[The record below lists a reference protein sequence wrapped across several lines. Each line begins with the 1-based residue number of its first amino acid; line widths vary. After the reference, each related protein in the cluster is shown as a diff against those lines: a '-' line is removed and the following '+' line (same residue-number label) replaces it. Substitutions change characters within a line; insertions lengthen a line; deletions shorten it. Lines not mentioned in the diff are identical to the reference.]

1 MTELIEKPVSIAGPS
16 LYLDRLSVIES
27 GEQTWPKI
35 ERRMAPR
42 RRDESMRGEDRRR
55 ALATTTRVSD
65 DLTITVGPDAS
76 TDGVSAESV
85 AAELLTGRRRQRDRH
100 VHRYRNTAILVDI
113 FAASFGAVV
122 AEIGRF
128 GIPSAS
134 HAKAYW
140 WGSLAL
146 PVIWVGIV
154 LISRAYESRFLA
166 SSAEEYRRVINAA
179 VGLIAAIAVISYLF
193 KTEIARG
200 YVVLALPICMVVAL
214 LGRYVARRRLRRARK
229 LGRYLQD
236 VVVVGHE
243 WAVLDLVSE
252 LRRSPDSG
260 LNVVGACVPGGRGS
274 RQMSDMEL
282 PVIGDLSQVVEAV
295 QRVGADVLAV
305 TTCVE
310 FGGPELRRVCWALE
324 NTDVEIVVAP
334 ALIEVAGP
342 RLHIRPVAK
351 LPLLH
356 VEKPELTGARR
367 VIKNVFDRSS
377 AFGALLLFA
386 PLMIGVALAI
396 RLTSRGPAL
405 FRQTRIGAQGKPFT
419 IFKFRSMYADAEAR
433 LDSLQALNERGEGLL
448 FKIRQDP
455 RVTPVGR
462 FLRRYSID
470 ELPQLINVLKG
481 DMSLVG
487 PRPPL
492 PQEVALYGDDVRR
505 RLLVRPGVTGL
516 WQVSGRSDLEWVESV
531 RLDLRYVENW
541 SLIYDFE
548 ILWKTFYAVLRG
560 SGAY

>member
-1 MTELIEKPVSIAGPS
+1 MTDLIDKPASNLEPR
-16 LYLDRLSVIES
+16 LYRDRLSVIES
-27 GEQTWPKI
+27 GQQTWPMV

-42 RRDESMRGEDRRR
+42 RREESARLDDRRVTE
-55 ALATTTRVSD
+55 LPTRQTQPNLKLV
-65 DLTITVGPDAS
+65 VPE
-76 TDGVSAESV
+76 TDGRAD
-85 AAELLTGRRRQRDRH
+85 GRRRPHDRH
-100 VHRYRNTAILVDI
+100 IRRYRTTAVLIDVV
-113 FAASFGAVV
+113 AASVGAVV
-122 AEIGRF
+122 AQIGRF
-128 GIPSAS
+128 GIAPSDRAL
-134 HAKAYW
+134 AYW

-146 PVIWVGIV
+146 PVLWVLAV
-154 LISRAYESRFLA
+154 LISRAYENRFLA

-179 VGLIAAIAVISYLF
+179 VGLIAGIAVVSYLM
-193 KTEIARG
+193 KTEFARG
-200 YVVLALPICMVVAL
+200 YVVLALPITMGISL
-214 LGRYVARRRLRRARK
+214 LGRYTARRRLRRARK
-229 LGRYLQD
+229 QGKYLQD
-236 VVVVGHE
+236 VLVVGHE
-243 WAVLDLVSE
+243 WAVLDLVAE
-252 LRRSPDSG
+252 LRRNPDSG

-274 RQMSDMEL
+274 RQMADMEV
-282 PVIGDLSQVVEAV
+282 PVIGDLNQVVESV
-295 QRVGADVLAV
+295 KRVGADVLAV

-324 NTDVEIVVAP
+324 NSDVEIVVAP

-367 VIKNVFDRSS
+367 VIKNVFDRS
-377 AFGALLLFA
+377 AAAAALLFLS
-386 PLMIGVALAI
+386 PLLVGVALMI

-405 FRQTRIGAQGKPFT
+405 FRQTRVGSQGKPFT
-419 IFKFRSMYADAEAR
+419 IYKFRSMYADAEAR
-433 LDSLQALNERGEGLL
+433 LNELQALNERREGLL
-448 FKIRQDP
+448 FKIKNDP
-455 RVTPVGR
+455 RITPIGR
-462 FLRRYSID
+462 ILRRYSID

-492 PQEVALYGDDVRR
+492 PVEVAQYSDDVRR

-516 WQVSGRSDLEWVESV
+516 WQISGRSDLEWVESV

-560 SGAY
+560 AGAY

>member
-1 MTELIEKPVSIAGPS
+1 MTDLIDKPASNLEPR
-16 LYLDRLSVIES
+16 LYRDRLSVIES
-27 GEQTWPKI
+27 GQQTWPMV

-42 RRDESMRGEDRRR
+42 RREESARIDDRRV
-55 ALATTTRVSD
+55 AELPTQPTLKLV
-65 DLTITVGPDAS
+65 VPE
-76 TDGVSAESV
+76 TDGRVD
-85 AAELLTGRRRQRDRH
+85 GRRRPHDRH
-100 VHRYRNTAILVDI
+100 IRRYRTTAVLIDVV
-113 FAASFGAVV
+113 AASVGAVV
-122 AEIGRF
+122 AQIGRF
-128 GIPSAS
+128 GIAPSDRAL
-134 HAKAYW
+134 AYW

-146 PVIWVGIV
+146 PVLWVLAV
-154 LISRAYESRFLA
+154 LISRAYENRFLA

-179 VGLIAAIAVISYLF
+179 VGLVAGIAVLSYLM
-193 KTEIARG
+193 KTEFARG
-200 YVVLALPICMVVAL
+200 YVVLALPCCMVISL
-214 LGRYVARRRLRRARK
+214 LGRYTARRRLRRARK
-229 LGRYLQD
+229 QGKYLQD
-236 VVVVGHE
+236 VLVVGHE
-243 WAVLDLVSE
+243 WAVLDLVAE
-252 LRRSPDSG
+252 LRRNPDSG

-274 RQMSDMEL
+274 RQMSDMEV
-282 PVIGDLSQVVEAV
+282 PVIGDLNQVVESV
-295 QRVGADVLAV
+295 KRVGADVLAV

-324 NTDVEIVVAP
+324 NSDVEIVVAP

-377 AFGALLLFA
+377 SAAALLFLA
-386 PLMIGVALAI
+386 PLMVGVALAI

-405 FRQTRIGAQGKPFT
+405 FRQTRVGSEGKPFT
-419 IFKFRSMYADAEAR
+419 IYKFRSMYCDAEER
-433 LDSLQALNERGEGLL
+433 LNSLQALNERREGLL
-448 FKIRQDP
+448 FKIKNDP
-455 RVTPVGR
+455 RITPIGR
-462 FLRRYSID
+462 ILRRYSID

-492 PQEVALYGDDVRR
+492 PVEVAQYSDDVRR

-560 SGAY
+560 AGAY

>member
-1 MTELIEKPVSIAGPS
+1 VTDLIDKPSANLEPR
-16 LYLDRLSVIES
+16 LYRDRLSVIES
-27 GEQTWPKI
+27 GQQTWPMV

-42 RRDESMRGEDRRR
+42 RREESARIDDRRVTE
-55 ALATTTRVSD
+55 LPTQPNLKLV
-65 DLTITVGPDAS
+65 VPE
-76 TDGVSAESV
+76 TDGRVD
-85 AAELLTGRRRQRDRH
+85 GRRRPHDRH
-100 VHRYRNTAILVDI
+100 IRRYRTTAVLIDVV
-113 FAASFGAVV
+113 AASVGAVV
-122 AEIGRF
+122 AQIGRF
-128 GIPSAS
+128 GIAPTDRALV
-134 HAKAYW
+134 YW

-146 PVIWVGIV
+146 PILWVLAV
-154 LISRAYESRFLA
+154 LLSRAYENRFLA

-179 VGLIAAIAVISYLF
+179 VGLIAVIAVVSYLM
-193 KTEIARG
+193 KTEFARG
-200 YVVLALPICMVVAL
+200 YVVLALPCCMAISL
-214 LGRYVARRRLRRARK
+214 LGRYTARRRLRRARK
-229 LGRYLQD
+229 QGKYLQD
-236 VVVVGHE
+236 VLVIGHE
-243 WAVLDLVSE
+243 WAVLDLVAE
-252 LRRSPDSG
+252 LRRNPDSG

-274 RQMSDMEL
+274 RQMADMEV
-282 PVIGDLSQVVEAV
+282 PVIGDLNQVVESV
-295 QRVGADVLAV
+295 KRVGADVLAV

-324 NTDVEIVVAP
+324 NSDVEIVVAP

-377 AFGALLLFA
+377 ALAALLLLS
-386 PLMIGVALAI
+386 PLMVAVALAV

-405 FRQTRIGAQGKPFT
+405 FRQIRVGSQGKPFT
-419 IFKFRSMYADAEAR
+419 IYKFRSMYADAEER
-433 LDSLQALNERGEGLL
+433 LNSLQAQNERREGLL
-448 FKIRQDP
+448 FKIKNDP
-455 RVTPVGR
+455 RITPVGR
-462 FLRRYSID
+462 ILRRYSID

-492 PQEVALYGDDVRR
+492 PVEVAQYSDDVRR

-548 ILWKTFYAVLRG
+548 ILWKTFYAVIRG
-560 SGAY
+560 AGAY

>member
-1 MTELIEKPVSIAGPS
+1 VTDLIDKPASNLEPR
-16 LYLDRLSVIES
+16 LYRDRLSVIES
-27 GEQTWPKI
+27 GQQTWPMV

-42 RRDESMRGEDRRR
+42 RREESARIDDRRVTE
-55 ALATTTRVSD
+55 LPTQSTQPNLKLV
-65 DLTITVGPDAS
+65 VPE
-76 TDGVSAESV
+76 TDGRAD
-85 AAELLTGRRRQRDRH
+85 GRRRPHDRH
-100 VHRYRNTAILVDI
+100 IRRYRTSAVLIDVV
-113 FAASFGAVV
+113 AASVGAVV
-122 AEIGRF
+122 AQIGRF
-128 GIPSAS
+128 GIAPNDRALV
-134 HAKAYW
+134 YW

-146 PVIWVGIV
+146 PILWVLAV
-154 LISRAYESRFLA
+154 LISRAYENRFLA

-179 VGLIAAIAVISYLF
+179 VGLIAGIAVVSYLM
-193 KTEIARG
+193 KTEFARG
-200 YVVLALPICMVVAL
+200 YVVLALPVCMAISL
-214 LGRYVARRRLRRARK
+214 LGRYTARRRLRRARQQGK
-229 LGRYLQD
+229 YLQD
-236 VVVVGHE
+236 VLVVGHE
-243 WAVLDLVSE
+243 WAVLDLVAE
-252 LRRSPDSG
+252 LRRNPDSG

-274 RQMSDMEL
+274 RQMSDMEV
-282 PVIGDLSQVVEAV
+282 PVIGDLNQVVESV
-295 QRVGADVLAV
+295 KRVGADVLAV

-324 NTDVEIVVAP
+324 NSDVEIVVAP

-342 RLHIRPVAK
+342 RLHIRPVSK

-377 AFGALLLFA
+377 AFAALLLLA
-386 PLMIGVALAI
+386 PLMVGVALMI

-405 FRQTRIGAQGKPFT
+405 FRQTRVGSQGKPFT
-419 IFKFRSMYADAEAR
+419 IYKFRSMYADAEER
-433 LDSLQALNERGEGLL
+433 LNSLQNLNERREGLL
-448 FKIRQDP
+448 FKIKDDP
-455 RVTPVGR
+455 RVTPIGR
-462 FLRRYSID
+462 ILRRYSID

-492 PQEVALYGDDVRR
+492 PVEVAQYSDDVRR

-560 SGAY
+560 AGAY

>member
-1 MTELIEKPVSIAGPS
+1 
-16 LYLDRLSVIES
+16 
-27 GEQTWPKI
+27 
-35 ERRMAPR
+35 
-42 RRDESMRGEDRRR
+42 
-55 ALATTTRVSD
+55 
-65 DLTITVGPDAS
+65 
-76 TDGVSAESV
+76 
-85 AAELLTGRRRQRDRH
+85 
-100 VHRYRNTAILVDI
+100 
-113 FAASFGAVV
+113 
-122 AEIGRF
+122 
-128 GIPSAS
+128 
-134 HAKAYW
+134 
-140 WGSLAL
+140 
-146 PVIWVGIV
+146 
-154 LISRAYESRFLA
+154 
-166 SSAEEYRRVINAA
+166 
-179 VGLIAAIAVISYLF
+179 
-193 KTEIARG
+193 
-200 YVVLALPICMVVAL
+200 
-214 LGRYVARRRLRRARK
+214 
-229 LGRYLQD
+229 
-236 VVVVGHE
+236 
-243 WAVLDLVSE
+243 
-252 LRRSPDSG
+252 
-260 LNVVGACVPGGRGS
+260 
-274 RQMSDMEL
+274 MSDMEL

-295 QRVGADVLAV
+295 QRVSADVLAV

-377 AFGALLLFA
+377 AFSALLLFA

-419 IFKFRSMYADAEAR
+419 IFKFLSMYSDSEAR

>member
-1 MTELIEKPVSIAGPS
+1 VTDLIDKPASNLEPR
-16 LYLDRLSVIES
+16 LYRDRLSVIES
-27 GEQTWPKI
+27 GQQTWPMV

-42 RRDESMRGEDRRR
+42 RREESARIDDRRVTE
-55 ALATTTRVSD
+55 LPTQPNLKLV
-65 DLTITVGPDAS
+65 VPE
-76 TDGVSAESV
+76 TDGRVD
-85 AAELLTGRRRQRDRH
+85 GRRRPHDRH
-100 VHRYRNTAILVDI
+100 IRRYRTTAVLIDLV
-113 FAASFGAVV
+113 AASVGAVV
-122 AEIGRF
+122 AQIGRF
-128 GIPSAS
+128 GIAPNDRAL
-134 HAKAYW
+134 AYW

-146 PVIWVGIV
+146 PILWVLAV
-154 LISRAYESRFLA
+154 LLSRAYENRFLA

-179 VGLIAAIAVISYLF
+179 VGLVAGIAVVSYLM
-193 KTEIARG
+193 KTEFARG
-200 YVVLALPICMVVAL
+200 YVVLALPCCMVISL
-214 LGRYVARRRLRRARK
+214 IGRYTARRRLRRARQQGK
-229 LGRYLQD
+229 YLQD
-236 VVVVGHE
+236 VLVVGHE
-243 WAVLDLVSE
+243 WAVLDLVAE
-252 LRRSPDSG
+252 LRRNPDSG

-274 RQMSDMEL
+274 RQMSDMEV
-282 PVIGDLSQVVEAV
+282 PVIGDLNQVVESV
-295 QRVGADVLAV
+295 KRVGADVLAV

-324 NTDVEIVVAP
+324 NSDVEIVVAP

-377 AFGALLLFA
+377 SAAALLLLA
-386 PLMIGVALAI
+386 PLMAGVALMI

-405 FRQTRIGAQGKPFT
+405 FRQTRVGSQGKPFT
-419 IFKFRSMYADAEAR
+419 IYKFRSMYSDAEER
-433 LDSLQALNERGEGLL
+433 LNSLQALNERREGVL
-448 FKIRQDP
+448 FKIKNDP
-455 RVTPVGR
+455 RITPIGR
-462 FLRRYSID
+462 ILRRYSID

-492 PQEVALYGDDVRR
+492 PVEVAQYSDDVRR

-560 SGAY
+560 AGAY

>member
-1 MTELIEKPVSIAGPS
+1 MTDLIDKPASNLEPR
-16 LYLDRLSVIES
+16 LYRDRLSVIES
-27 GEQTWPKI
+27 GQQTWPMV

-42 RRDESMRGEDRRR
+42 RREESARIDDRRVTE
-55 ALATTTRVSD
+55 LPTQQTQPNLKLV
-65 DLTITVGPDAS
+65 VPE
-76 TDGVSAESV
+76 TDGRVD
-85 AAELLTGRRRQRDRH
+85 GRRRPHDRH
-100 VHRYRNTAILVDI
+100 IRRYRTTAVLIDLV
-113 FAASFGAVV
+113 AASVGAVV
-122 AEIGRF
+122 AQIGRF
-128 GIPSAS
+128 GIAPSDRAL
-134 HAKAYW
+134 AYW

-146 PVIWVGIV
+146 PILWVLAV
-154 LISRAYESRFLA
+154 LISRAYENRFLA

-179 VGLIAAIAVISYLF
+179 VGLIAGIAVVSYLM
-193 KTEIARG
+193 KTEFARG
-200 YVVLALPICMVVAL
+200 YVVLALPCCMMISL
-214 LGRYVARRRLRRARK
+214 LGRYAARRRLRRARK
-229 LGRYLQD
+229 QGKYLQD
-236 VVVVGHE
+236 VLVVGHE
-243 WAVLDLVSE
+243 WAVLDLVAE
-252 LRRSPDSG
+252 LRRNPDSG

-274 RQMSDMEL
+274 RQMADMEV
-282 PVIGDLSQVVEAV
+282 PVIGDLNQVVESV
-295 QRVGADVLAV
+295 KRVGADVLAV

-324 NTDVEIVVAP
+324 NSDVEIVVAP

-377 AFGALLLFA
+377 ALTALLLLS
-386 PLMIGVALAI
+386 PLMVGVALMI

-405 FRQTRIGAQGKPFT
+405 FRQTRVGSQGKLFT
-419 IFKFRSMYADAEAR
+419 IYKFRSMYSDAEER
-433 LDSLQALNERGEGLL
+433 LNSLQALNERREGLL
-448 FKIRQDP
+448 FKIKNDP
-455 RVTPVGR
+455 RITPIGR
-462 FLRRYSID
+462 ILRRYSID

-492 PQEVALYGDDVRR
+492 PVEVAQYSDDVRR

-560 SGAY
+560 AGAY

>member
-1 MTELIEKPVSIAGPS
+1 MTDLIDKPASNLEPR
-16 LYLDRLSVIES
+16 LYRDRLSVIES
-27 GEQTWPKI
+27 GQQTWPMV

-42 RRDESMRGEDRRR
+42 RREESARLDDRR
-55 ALATTTRVSD
+55 VSE
-65 DLTITVGPDAS
+65 LPAS
-76 TDGVSAESV
+76 QPNLKLVVPETDGRVD
-85 AAELLTGRRRQRDRH
+85 GRRRPHDRH
-100 VHRYRNTAILVDI
+100 IRRYRTTAVVIDVV
-113 FAASFGAVV
+113 AASIGAVI
-122 AEIGRF
+122 AQLGRF
-128 GIPSAS
+128 GIAPSD
-134 HAKAYW
+134 KALVYW

-146 PVIWVGIV
+146 PALWLLAV
-154 LISRAYESRFLA
+154 LISRAYENRFLA

-179 VGLIAAIAVISYLF
+179 VGLIAGIAVVSYLM
-193 KTEIARG
+193 KTEFARG
-200 YVVLALPICMVVAL
+200 YVVLALPTCMAISL
-214 LGRYVARRRLRRARK
+214 LGRYMARRRLRRARK
-229 LGRYLQD
+229 QGKYLQD
-236 VVVVGHE
+236 VLVVGHE
-243 WAVLDLVSE
+243 WAVLDLVAE
-252 LRRSPDSG
+252 LRRNPDSG

-274 RQMSDMEL
+274 RQMADMEV
-282 PVIGDLSQVVEAV
+282 PVIGDLNQVVESV
-295 QRVGADVLAV
+295 KRVGADVLAV

-324 NTDVEIVVAP
+324 NSDVEIVVAP

-377 AFGALLLFA
+377 AFFALLLLS
-386 PLMIGVALAI
+386 PLLIGVALAI

-405 FRQTRIGAQGKPFT
+405 FRQTRVGSQGKPFT
-419 IFKFRSMYADAEAR
+419 IYKFRSMYADAEAR
-433 LDSLQALNERGEGLL
+433 LNSLQALNERREGLL
-448 FKIRQDP
+448 FKIKNDP
-455 RVTPVGR
+455 RVTPIGR
-462 FLRRYSID
+462 ILRRYSID

-492 PQEVALYGDDVRR
+492 PVEVAQYSDDVRR

-560 SGAY
+560 AGAY

>member
-1 MTELIEKPVSIAGPS
+1 VTDLIDKPASNLEPP
-16 LYLDRLSVIES
+16 LYRDRLSVIER
-27 GEQTWPKI
+27 GQQTWPTV

-42 RRDESMRGEDRRR
+42 RREESARIDDRRVTE
-55 ALATTTRVSD
+55 LPTQPNLKLV
-65 DLTITVGPDAS
+65 VPE
-76 TDGVSAESV
+76 TDGRAD
-85 AAELLTGRRRQRDRH
+85 GRRRPHDRH
-100 VHRYRNTAILVDI
+100 IRRYRTTAVVIDLV
-113 FAASFGAVV
+113 AASVGAVV
-122 AEIGRF
+122 AQIGRF
-128 GIPSAS
+128 GIAPSDRAL
-134 HAKAYW
+134 AYW

-146 PVIWVGIV
+146 PILWVLAV
-154 LISRAYESRFLA
+154 LISRAYENRFLA

-179 VGLIAAIAVISYLF
+179 VGLIAGIAVVSYLL
-193 KTEIARG
+193 KTEFARG
-200 YVVLALPICMVVAL
+200 YVVLALPCCMVISL
-214 LGRYVARRRLRRARK
+214 LGRYTARRRLRRARK
-229 LGRYLQD
+229 QGKYLQD
-236 VVVVGHE
+236 VLVVGHE
-243 WAVLDLVSE
+243 WAVLDLVAE
-252 LRRSPDSG
+252 LRRNPDSG

-274 RQMSDMEL
+274 RQMSDMEV
-282 PVIGDLSQVVEAV
+282 PVIGDLNQVVESV
-295 QRVGADVLAV
+295 KRVGADVLAV

-324 NTDVEIVVAP
+324 NSDVEIVVAP

-377 AFGALLLFA
+377 ALAALLVLA
-386 PLMIGVALAI
+386 PLMVGVALMI

-405 FRQTRIGAQGKPFT
+405 FRQTRVGSQGKPFT
-419 IFKFRSMYADAEAR
+419 IYKFRSMYADAEAR
-433 LDSLQALNERGEGLL
+433 LNSLKALNERREGLL
-448 FKIRQDP
+448 FKIKNDP
-455 RVTPVGR
+455 RITPIGR
-462 FLRRYSID
+462 ILRRYSMD

-492 PQEVALYGDDVRR
+492 PVEVAQYSDDVRR

-560 SGAY
+560 AGAY

>member
-1 MTELIEKPVSIAGPS
+1 MV
-16 LYLDRLSVIES
+16 
-27 GEQTWPKI
+27 

-42 RRDESMRGEDRRR
+42 RREESARIDDRRVTE
-55 ALATTTRVSD
+55 LPTQPNLKLV
-65 DLTITVGPDAS
+65 VPE
-76 TDGVSAESV
+76 TDGRAD
-85 AAELLTGRRRQRDRH
+85 GRRRPHDRH
-100 VHRYRNTAILVDI
+100 IRRYRTTAVLIDVV
-113 FAASFGAVV
+113 AASVGAVV
-122 AEIGRF
+122 AQIGRF
-128 GIPSAS
+128 GIAPSDRAL
-134 HAKAYW
+134 AYW

-146 PVIWVGIV
+146 PVLWVLAV
-154 LISRAYESRFLA
+154 LISRAYENRFLA

-179 VGLIAAIAVISYLF
+179 VGLIAGIAVVSYLM
-193 KTEIARG
+193 KTEVARG
-200 YVVLALPICMVVAL
+200 YVVLALPCCMAIAL
-214 LGRYVARRRLRRARK
+214 LGRYTARRRLRRARK
-229 LGRYLQD
+229 QGKYLQD
-236 VVVVGHE
+236 VLVVGHE
-243 WAVLDLVSE
+243 WAVLDLVAE
-252 LRRSPDSG
+252 LRRNPDSG

-274 RQMSDMEL
+274 RQMSDMDV
-282 PVIGDLSQVVEAV
+282 PVIGDLNQVVESV
-295 QRVGADVLAV
+295 KRVGADVLAV

-324 NTDVEIVVAP
+324 NSDVEVVVAP

-377 AFGALLLFA
+377 AFAALLLLA
-386 PLMIGVALAI
+386 PLMVGVALMI

-405 FRQTRIGAQGKPFT
+405 FRQTRVGSQGKPFT
-419 IFKFRSMYADAEAR
+419 IYKFRSMYADAEAR
-433 LDSLQALNERGEGLL
+433 LNSLQAQNERREGLL
-448 FKIRQDP
+448 FKIKNDP
-455 RVTPVGR
+455 RVTPIGR
-462 FLRRYSID
+462 ILRRYSID

-492 PQEVALYGDDVRR
+492 PVEVAQYSDDVRR

-560 SGAY
+560 AGAY

>member
-1 MTELIEKPVSIAGPS
+1 MTDLIDKPTSNLELR
-16 LYLDRLSVIES
+16 LYRDRLSVIES
-27 GEQTWPKI
+27 GQETWPTV

-42 RRDESMRGEDRRR
+42 RRDETSNRADDRRVPEPP
-55 ALATTTRVSD
+55 AVP
-65 DLTITVGPDAS
+65 TVPNLKLVTPD
-76 TDGVSAESV
+76 GV
-85 AAELLTGRRRQRDRH
+85 AAEAAESKPRDRH
-100 VHRYRNTAILVDI
+100 VHSYRNTVVLIDVV
-113 FAASFGAVV
+113 AASVGALV
-122 AEIGRF
+122 AQLGRF
-128 GIPSAS
+128 GIAPTN
-134 HAKAYW
+134 HARAYW
-140 WGSLAL
+140 WGSLLL
-146 PVIWVGIV
+146 PVLWCLAV
-154 LISRAYESRFLA
+154 LISRTYESRFLA

-179 VGLIAAIAVISYLF
+179 VGLIAGIAVVSYLF
-193 KTEIARG
+193 KTEFARG
-200 YVVLALPICMVVAL
+200 YVVLALPCCMILAL
-214 LGRYVARRRLRRARK
+214 LGRYMARRGLRRARK
-229 LGRYLQD
+229 QGRYLQD
-236 VVVVGHE
+236 VLVVGHE
-243 WAVLDLVSE
+243 WAVLDLVAE
-252 LRRSPDSG
+252 LRRNPDSG

-274 RQMSDMEL
+274 RQMSDMEV
-282 PVIGDLSQVVEAV
+282 PVVGDLNQVVESV
-295 QRVGADVLAV
+295 KRVGADVLAV

-342 RLHIRPVAK
+342 RLHIRPVSK

-367 VIKNVFDRSS
+367 VIKNVFDRTS
-377 AFGALLLFA
+377 ALAALLFFS
-386 PLMIGVALAI
+386 PLLVGVALAI

-419 IFKFRSMYADAEAR
+419 IYKFRSMYADAEAR
-433 LDSLQALNERGEGLL
+433 LDSLQELNERGEGLL
-448 FKIRQDP
+448 FKIKHDP
-455 RVTPVGR
+455 RITPVGR
-462 FLRRYSID
+462 LLRRYSID
-470 ELPQLINVLKG
+470 ELPQLLNVLKG

-492 PQEVALYGDDVRR
+492 PQEVAQYGDDVRR

-560 SGAY
+560 AGAY

>member
-1 MTELIEKPVSIAGPS
+1 VTDLIDKPASNLEPR
-16 LYLDRLSVIES
+16 LYRDRLSIIES
-27 GEQTWPKI
+27 GQQTWPMV

-42 RRDESMRGEDRRR
+42 RREESARIDDRRVTE
-55 ALATTTRVSD
+55 LPTQPNLKLV
-65 DLTITVGPDAS
+65 VPE
-76 TDGVSAESV
+76 TDGRAD
-85 AAELLTGRRRQRDRH
+85 GRRRPHDRH
-100 VHRYRNTAILVDI
+100 IRRYRTTAVLIDVV
-113 FAASFGAVV
+113 AASAGAVV
-122 AEIGRF
+122 AQIGRF
-128 GIPSAS
+128 GIAPNDRAL
-134 HAKAYW
+134 AYW

-146 PVIWVGIV
+146 PVLWVLAV
-154 LISRAYESRFLA
+154 LISRAYENRFLA

-179 VGLIAAIAVISYLF
+179 VGLIAGIAVVSYLM
-193 KTEIARG
+193 KTEFARG
-200 YVVLALPICMVVAL
+200 YVVLALPITMGISL
-214 LGRYVARRRLRRARK
+214 LGRYTARRRLRRARK
-229 LGRYLQD
+229 QGKYLQD
-236 VVVVGHE
+236 VLVVGHE
-243 WAVLDLVSE
+243 WAVLDLVAE
-252 LRRSPDSG
+252 LRRNPDSG

-274 RQMSDMEL
+274 RQMADMEV
-282 PVIGDLSQVVEAV
+282 PVIGDLNQVVESV
-295 QRVGADVLAV
+295 KRVGADVLAV

-324 NTDVEIVVAP
+324 NSDVEIVVAP

-367 VIKNVFDRSS
+367 VIKNVFDRS
-377 AFGALLLFA
+377 AAAAALLFFS
-386 PLMIGVALAI
+386 PLLIVVALMI

-405 FRQTRIGAQGKPFT
+405 FRQTRVGSQGKPFT
-419 IFKFRSMYADAEAR
+419 IYKFRSMYADAEAR
-433 LDSLQALNERGEGLL
+433 LNELQAQNERREGLL
-448 FKIRQDP
+448 FKIKNDP
-455 RVTPVGR
+455 RITPIGR
-462 FLRRYSID
+462 ILRRYSID

-492 PQEVALYGDDVRR
+492 PVEVAQYSDDVRR

-516 WQVSGRSDLEWVESV
+516 WQISGRSDLEWVESV

-560 SGAY
+560 AGAY

>member
-1 MTELIEKPVSIAGPS
+1 MV
-16 LYLDRLSVIES
+16 
-27 GEQTWPKI
+27 

-42 RRDESMRGEDRRR
+42 RREESARPDDRRVTE
-55 ALATTTRVSD
+55 LPTQPNLKLV
-65 DLTITVGPDAS
+65 VPE
-76 TDGVSAESV
+76 TDGRAD
-85 AAELLTGRRRQRDRH
+85 GRRRPHDRH
-100 VHRYRNTAILVDI
+100 IRRYRTTAVLIDLV
-113 FAASFGAVV
+113 AASVGAVV
-122 AEIGRF
+122 AQVGRF
-128 GIPSAS
+128 GVAPSDRAL
-134 HAKAYW
+134 AYW

-146 PVIWVGIV
+146 PILWVLAV
-154 LISRAYESRFLA
+154 LLSRAYENRFLA

-179 VGLIAAIAVISYLF
+179 VGLIAGIAVVSYLM
-193 KTEIARG
+193 KTEFARG
-200 YVVLALPICMVVAL
+200 YVVLALPVCLVISL
-214 LGRYVARRRLRRARK
+214 FGRYSARRRLRRARK
-229 LGRYLQD
+229 QGKYLQD
-236 VVVVGHE
+236 VLVVGHE
-243 WAVLDLVSE
+243 WAVLDLVAE
-252 LRRSPDSG
+252 LRRNPDSG

-274 RQMSDMEL
+274 RQMADMEV
-282 PVIGDLSQVVEAV
+282 PVIGDLNQVVESV
-295 QRVGADVLAV
+295 KRVGADVLAV

-324 NTDVEIVVAP
+324 NSDVEIVVAP

-342 RLHIRPVAK
+342 RLHIRPVSK

-367 VIKNVFDRSS
+367 VVKNVFDRSS
-377 AFGALLLFA
+377 AAAALLLFA
-386 PLMIGVALAI
+386 PLMVGVALMI

-405 FRQTRIGAQGKPFT
+405 FRQTRVGSQGKPFT
-419 IFKFRSMYADAEAR
+419 IYKFRSMYSDAEAR
-433 LDSLQALNERGEGLL
+433 LNDLQAQNERREGLL
-448 FKIRQDP
+448 FKIKNDP
-455 RVTPVGR
+455 RITPIGR
-462 FLRRYSID
+462 ILRRYSID

-492 PQEVALYGDDVRR
+492 PVEVAQYSDDVRR

-560 SGAY
+560 AGAY

>member
-1 MTELIEKPVSIAGPS
+1 
-16 LYLDRLSVIES
+16 
-27 GEQTWPKI
+27 
-35 ERRMAPR
+35 
-42 RRDESMRGEDRRR
+42 
-55 ALATTTRVSD
+55 
-65 DLTITVGPDAS
+65 
-76 TDGVSAESV
+76 
-85 AAELLTGRRRQRDRH
+85 
-100 VHRYRNTAILVDI
+100 
-113 FAASFGAVV
+113 
-122 AEIGRF
+122 
-128 GIPSAS
+128 
-134 HAKAYW
+134 
-140 WGSLAL
+140 
-146 PVIWVGIV
+146 V
-154 LISRAYESRFLA
+154 LISRAYENRFLA

-179 VGLIAAIAVISYLF
+179 VGLIAGIAVVSYLL
-193 KTEIARG
+193 KTEFARG
-200 YVVLALPICMVVAL
+200 YVVLALPVCMAISL
-214 LGRYVARRRLRRARK
+214 LGRYSARRRLRRARK
-229 LGRYLQD
+229 QGKYLQD
-236 VVVVGHE
+236 VLVVGHE
-243 WAVLDLVSE
+243 WAVLDLVAE
-252 LRRSPDSG
+252 LRRNPDSG

-274 RQMSDMEL
+274 RQMSDMDV
-282 PVIGDLSQVVEAV
+282 PVIGDLNQVVESV
-295 QRVGADVLAV
+295 KRVGADVLAV

-324 NTDVEIVVAP
+324 NSDVEIVVAP

-377 AFGALLLFA
+377 AAAALLLLA
-386 PLMIGVALAI
+386 PLMVGVALMI

-405 FRQTRIGAQGKPFT
+405 FRQTRVGSQGKLFT
-419 IFKFRSMYADAEAR
+419 IYKFRSMYADAEAR
-433 LDSLQALNERGEGLL
+433 LNELQGQNERRDGLL
-448 FKIRQDP
+448 FKIKNDP
-455 RVTPVGR
+455 RITPIGR
-462 FLRRYSID
+462 MLRRYSID

-492 PQEVALYGDDVRR
+492 PVEVAQYSDDVRR

-560 SGAY
+560 AGAY

>member
-1 MTELIEKPVSIAGPS
+1 VTDLIAKPASNLEPR
-16 LYLDRLSVIES
+16 LYRDRVSVIES
-27 GEQTWPKI
+27 GQQTWPMV

-42 RRDESMRGEDRRR
+42 RREESARIDDRRVTE
-55 ALATTTRVSD
+55 LPTQPNLQLV
-65 DLTITVGPDAS
+65 VPE
-76 TDGVSAESV
+76 TDGRVD
-85 AAELLTGRRRQRDRH
+85 GRRRPHDRH
-100 VHRYRNTAILVDI
+100 IRRYRTTAVVIDLV
-113 FAASFGAVV
+113 AASVGAFV
-122 AEIGRF
+122 AQVGRF
-128 GIPSAS
+128 GIAPSDRAL
-134 HAKAYW
+134 AYW

-146 PVIWVGIV
+146 PILWVLAV
-154 LISRAYESRFLA
+154 LISRAYENRFLA

-179 VGLIAAIAVISYLF
+179 VGLIAGIAVVSYLL
-193 KTEIARG
+193 KTEFARG
-200 YVVLALPICMVVAL
+200 YVVLALPCCMVISL
-214 LGRYVARRRLRRARK
+214 LGRYTARRRLRRARK
-229 LGRYLQD
+229 QGKYLQD
-236 VVVVGHE
+236 VLVVGHE
-243 WAVLDLVSE
+243 WAVLDLVAE
-252 LRRSPDSG
+252 LRRNPDSG

-274 RQMSDMEL
+274 RQMADMDV
-282 PVIGDLSQVVEAV
+282 PVIGDLNQVVASV
-295 QRVGADVLAV
+295 KRVGADVLAV

-324 NTDVEIVVAP
+324 NSDVEIVVAP

-377 AFGALLLFA
+377 AFAALLLLA
-386 PLMIGVALAI
+386 PLMLGVALVI

-405 FRQTRIGAQGKPFT
+405 FRQTRVGSQGKPFT
-419 IFKFRSMYADAEAR
+419 IYKFRSMYPDAEAR
-433 LDSLQALNERGEGLL
+433 LDSLEAQNERRDGLL
-448 FKIRQDP
+448 FKIRNDP
-455 RVTPVGR
+455 RITPIGR
-462 FLRRYSID
+462 ILRRYSID

-492 PQEVALYGDDVRR
+492 PVEVAQYSDDVRR

-560 SGAY
+560 AGAY

>member
-1 MTELIEKPVSIAGPS
+1 MV
-16 LYLDRLSVIES
+16 
-27 GEQTWPKI
+27 

-42 RRDESMRGEDRRR
+42 RREESARIDDRRVTE
-55 ALATTTRVSD
+55 LPTQPNLKLV
-65 DLTITVGPDAS
+65 VPE
-76 TDGVSAESV
+76 TDGRAD
-85 AAELLTGRRRQRDRH
+85 GRRRPHDRH
-100 VHRYRNTAILVDI
+100 IRRYRTTAVLIDVV
-113 FAASFGAVV
+113 AASVGAVV
-122 AEIGRF
+122 AQIGRF
-128 GIPSAS
+128 GIAPSDRAL
-134 HAKAYW
+134 AYW

-146 PVIWVGIV
+146 PVLWVLAV
-154 LISRAYESRFLA
+154 LLSRAYENRFLA

-179 VGLIAAIAVISYLF
+179 VGLIAGIAVVSYLM
-193 KTEIARG
+193 KTEFARG
-200 YVVLALPICMVVAL
+200 YVVLALPITMAISL
-214 LGRYVARRRLRRARK
+214 LGRYSARRRLRRARK
-229 LGRYLQD
+229 QGKYLQD
-236 VVVVGHE
+236 VLVVGHE
-243 WAVLDLVSE
+243 WAVLDLVAE
-252 LRRSPDSG
+252 LRRNPDSG

-274 RQMSDMEL
+274 RQMSDMEV
-282 PVIGDLSQVVEAV
+282 PVIGDLNQVVESV
-295 QRVGADVLAV
+295 KRVGADVLAV

-324 NTDVEIVVAP
+324 NSDVEIVVAP

-342 RLHIRPVAK
+342 RLHIRPVSK

-367 VIKNVFDRSS
+367 VIKNVFDRTS
-377 AFGALLLFA
+377 AAVALLFFS
-386 PLMIGVALAI
+386 PLLIGVALMI

-405 FRQTRIGAQGKPFT
+405 FRQTRVGSQGKPFT
-419 IFKFRSMYADAEAR
+419 IYKFRSMYADAEAR
-433 LDSLQALNERGEGLL
+433 LNELQAQNERREGLL
-448 FKIRQDP
+448 FKIKNDP
-455 RVTPVGR
+455 RITPIGR
-462 FLRRYSID
+462 ILRRYSID

-492 PQEVALYGDDVRR
+492 PVEVAQYSDDVRR

-560 SGAY
+560 AGAY

>member
-1 MTELIEKPVSIAGPS
+1 VTDLIDKPSSNLEPR
-16 LYLDRLSVIES
+16 LYRDRLSVIES
-27 GEQTWPKI
+27 GQQTWPMV

-42 RRDESMRGEDRRR
+42 RREESARIEDRRVTE
-55 ALATTTRVSD
+55 LPTQPNLKLV
-65 DLTITVGPDAS
+65 VPE
-76 TDGVSAESV
+76 TDGRAD
-85 AAELLTGRRRQRDRH
+85 GRRRPHDRH
-100 VHRYRNTAILVDI
+100 IRRYRTTAVLIDVV
-113 FAASFGAVV
+113 AASVGAVV
-122 AEIGRF
+122 AQIGRF
-128 GIPSAS
+128 GIAPTDRALV
-134 HAKAYW
+134 YW

-146 PVIWVGIV
+146 PILWVLAV
-154 LISRAYESRFLA
+154 LLSRAYENRFLA

-179 VGLIAAIAVISYLF
+179 VGLIAGIAVVSYLM
-193 KTEIARG
+193 KTEFARG
-200 YVVLALPICMVVAL
+200 YVVLALPCCMVISL
-214 LGRYVARRRLRRARK
+214 LGRYTARRRLRRARK
-229 LGRYLQD
+229 QGKYLQD
-236 VVVVGHE
+236 VLVVGHE
-243 WAVLDLVSE
+243 WAVLDLVAE
-252 LRRSPDSG
+252 LRRNPDSG

-274 RQMSDMEL
+274 RQMADMEV
-282 PVIGDLSQVVEAV
+282 PVIGDLNQVVESV
-295 QRVGADVLAV
+295 KRVGADVLAV

-324 NTDVEIVVAP
+324 NSDVEIVVAP

-342 RLHIRPVAK
+342 RLHIRPVSK

-377 AFGALLLFA
+377 AFAALLLLS
-386 PLMIGVALAI
+386 PLMVGVALMI

-405 FRQTRIGAQGKPFT
+405 FRQTRVGSQGKPFT
-419 IFKFRSMYADAEAR
+419 IYKFRSMYADAEAR
-433 LDSLQALNERGEGLL
+433 LNSLQSQNERREGLL
-448 FKIRQDP
+448 FKIKNDP
-455 RVTPVGR
+455 RITPIGR
-462 FLRRYSID
+462 ILRRYSID

-492 PQEVALYGDDVRR
+492 PVEVAQYSDDVRR

-560 SGAY
+560 AGAY

>member
-1 MTELIEKPVSIAGPS
+1 VTDLIDKPASNLEPR
-16 LYLDRLSVIES
+16 LYRDRLSVIES
-27 GEQTWPKI
+27 GQQTWPMV

-42 RRDESMRGEDRRR
+42 RREESARPDDRRVTE
-55 ALATTTRVSD
+55 LPTQPNLKLV
-65 DLTITVGPDAS
+65 VPE
-76 TDGVSAESV
+76 TDGRVD
-85 AAELLTGRRRQRDRH
+85 GRRRPHDRH
-100 VHRYRNTAILVDI
+100 IRRYRTTAVVIDLV
-113 FAASFGAVV
+113 AASVGAVV
-122 AEIGRF
+122 AQIGRF
-128 GIPSAS
+128 GIAPSDRAL
-134 HAKAYW
+134 AYW

-146 PVIWVGIV
+146 PILWVLAV
-154 LISRAYESRFLA
+154 LISRAYENRFLA

-179 VGLIAAIAVISYLF
+179 VGLIAGIAVVSYLM
-193 KTEIARG
+193 KTEFARG
-200 YVVLALPICMVVAL
+200 YVVLALPCCMVISL
-214 LGRYVARRRLRRARK
+214 LGRYTARRRLRRARK
-229 LGRYLQD
+229 QGKYLQD
-236 VVVVGHE
+236 VLVVGHE
-243 WAVLDLVSE
+243 WAVLDLVAE
-252 LRRSPDSG
+252 LRRNPDSG

-274 RQMSDMEL
+274 RQMSDMDV
-282 PVIGDLSQVVEAV
+282 PVIGDLNQVVESV
-295 QRVGADVLAV
+295 KRVGADVLAV

-324 NTDVEIVVAP
+324 NSDVEIVVAP

-356 VEKPELTGARR
+356 VEKPELTGTRR

-377 AFGALLLFA
+377 ALAALLVLA
-386 PLMIGVALAI
+386 PLMVGVALAI

-405 FRQTRIGAQGKPFT
+405 FRQTRVGSQGKPFT
-419 IFKFRSMYADAEAR
+419 IYKFRSMYADAEAR
-433 LDSLQALNERGEGLL
+433 LTSLQGQNERREGLL
-448 FKIRQDP
+448 FKIKNDP

-462 FLRRYSID
+462 ILRRYSID

-492 PQEVALYGDDVRR
+492 PVEVAQYSDDVRR

-560 SGAY
+560 AGAY

>member
-1 MTELIEKPVSIAGPS
+1 MCGGGHCAVTDLIDKPASNLEPR
-16 LYLDRLSVIES
+16 LYRDRLSVIES
-27 GEQTWPKI
+27 GQQTWPMV

-42 RRDESMRGEDRRR
+42 RREESARPDDRRVTE
-55 ALATTTRVSD
+55 LPTQPNLKLV
-65 DLTITVGPDAS
+65 VPE
-76 TDGVSAESV
+76 TDGRVD
-85 AAELLTGRRRQRDRH
+85 GRRRPHDRH
-100 VHRYRNTAILVDI
+100 IRRYRTTAVVIDV
-113 FAASFGAVV
+113 FAASVGAVV
-122 AEIGRF
+122 AQVGRF
-128 GIPSAS
+128 GIAPTD
-134 HAKAYW
+134 KALVYW

-146 PVIWVGIV
+146 PALWILAV
-154 LISRAYESRFLA
+154 LLSRAYENRFLA

-179 VGLIAAIAVISYLF
+179 VGLIAGIAVVSYLM
-193 KTEIARG
+193 KTEFARG
-200 YVVLALPICMVVAL
+200 YVVLALPCCMAISL
-214 LGRYVARRRLRRARK
+214 LGRYTARRRLRRARK
-229 LGRYLQD
+229 QGKYLQD
-236 VVVVGHE
+236 VLVVGHE
-243 WAVLDLVSE
+243 WAVLDLVAE
-252 LRRSPDSG
+252 LRRNPDSG

-274 RQMSDMEL
+274 RQMADMEV
-282 PVIGDLSQVVEAV
+282 PVVGDLNQVVESV
-295 QRVGADVLAV
+295 KRVGADVLAV

-324 NTDVEIVVAP
+324 NSDVEIVVAP

-367 VIKNVFDRSS
+367 VIKNVFDRS
-377 AFGALLLFA
+377 AAAAALLFFS
-386 PLMIGVALAI
+386 PLLIGVALSI

-405 FRQTRIGAQGKPFT
+405 FRQTRVGSQGKPFT
-419 IFKFRSMYADAEAR
+419 IYKFRSMYANAEER
-433 LDSLQALNERGEGLL
+433 LNSLQALNERREGLL
-448 FKIRQDP
+448 FKIKNDP
-455 RVTPVGR
+455 RVTPIGR
-462 FLRRYSID
+462 ILRRYSID

-492 PQEVALYGDDVRR
+492 PVEVAQYSDDVRR

-560 SGAY
+560 AGAY

>member
-1 MTELIEKPVSIAGPS
+1 MTDLIDKPASNPELR
-16 LYLDRLSVIES
+16 LYRDRLSVIES
-27 GEQTWPKI
+27 GQQTWPMV

-42 RRDESMRGEDRRR
+42 RREESARIDDRRVTE
-55 ALATTTRVSD
+55 LPTQPTLKLV
-65 DLTITVGPDAS
+65 VPE
-76 TDGVSAESV
+76 TDGRVD
-85 AAELLTGRRRQRDRH
+85 GRRRPHDRH
-100 VHRYRNTAILVDI
+100 IRRYRTTAVLTDLA
-113 FAASFGAVV
+113 AASVGAVV
-122 AEIGRF
+122 AQIGRF
-128 GIPSAS
+128 GIAPSDRAL
-134 HAKAYW
+134 AYW

-146 PVIWVGIV
+146 PILWVLAV
-154 LISRAYESRFLA
+154 LISRAYENRFLA

-179 VGLIAAIAVISYLF
+179 VGLVAGIAVVSYLM
-193 KTEIARG
+193 KTEFARG
-200 YVVLALPICMVVAL
+200 YVVLALPCCMVISL
-214 LGRYVARRRLRRARK
+214 IGRYTARRRLRRARQQGK
-229 LGRYLQD
+229 YLQD
-236 VVVVGHE
+236 VLVVGHE
-243 WAVLDLVSE
+243 WAVLDLVAE
-252 LRRSPDSG
+252 LRRNPDSG

-274 RQMSDMEL
+274 RQMSDMEV
-282 PVIGDLSQVVEAV
+282 PVIGDLNQVVESV
-295 QRVGADVLAV
+295 KRVGADVLAV

-324 NTDVEIVVAP
+324 NSDVEIVVAP

-367 VIKNVFDRSS
+367 VIKNVFDRS
-377 AFGALLLFA
+377 AALAALLFFS
-386 PLMIGVALAI
+386 PLLIGVALAI

-405 FRQTRIGAQGKPFT
+405 FRQTRVGSQGKPFT
-419 IFKFRSMYADAEAR
+419 IYKYRSMYADAEER
-433 LDSLQALNERGEGLL
+433 LNSLQALNERREGLL
-448 FKIRQDP
+448 FKIKNDP
-455 RVTPVGR
+455 RVTPIGR
-462 FLRRYSID
+462 ILRRYSID

-492 PQEVALYGDDVRR
+492 PVEVAQYSDDVRR

-560 SGAY
+560 AGAY

>member
-1 MTELIEKPVSIAGPS
+1 MTDLIDKPASNLEPR
-16 LYLDRLSVIES
+16 LYRDRLSVIES
-27 GEQTWPKI
+27 GQQTWPMV

-42 RRDESMRGEDRRR
+42 RREESARIDDRRVTE
-55 ALATTTRVSD
+55 LPTQPNLKLV
-65 DLTITVGPDAS
+65 VPE
-76 TDGVSAESV
+76 TDGRVD
-85 AAELLTGRRRQRDRH
+85 GRRRPHDRH
-100 VHRYRNTAILVDI
+100 IRRYRTNAILIDVV
-113 FAASFGAVV
+113 AASVGAVV
-122 AEIGRF
+122 AQIGRF
-128 GIPSAS
+128 GIAPSDRAL
-134 HAKAYW
+134 AYW

-146 PVIWVGIV
+146 PVLWVLAV
-154 LISRAYESRFLA
+154 LISRAYENRFLA

-179 VGLIAAIAVISYLF
+179 VGLIAGIAVVSYLM
-193 KTEIARG
+193 KTEFARG
-200 YVVLALPICMVVAL
+200 YVVLALPCCMMISL
-214 LGRYVARRRLRRARK
+214 LGRYTARRRLRRARK
-229 LGRYLQD
+229 QGKYLQD
-236 VVVVGHE
+236 VLVVGHE
-243 WAVLDLVSE
+243 WAVLDLVAE
-252 LRRSPDSG
+252 LRRNPDSG

-274 RQMSDMEL
+274 RQMSDMEV
-282 PVIGDLSQVVEAV
+282 PVIGDLNQVVESV
-295 QRVGADVLAV
+295 KRVGADVLAV

-324 NTDVEIVVAP
+324 NSDVEIVVAP

-377 AFGALLLFA
+377 ALAALLLLS
-386 PLMIGVALAI
+386 PLLVGVALMI

-405 FRQTRIGAQGKPFT
+405 FRQTRVGSQGKLFT
-419 IFKFRSMYADAEAR
+419 IYKFRSMYSDAEER
-433 LDSLQALNERGEGLL
+433 LNSLQALNERREGLL
-448 FKIRQDP
+448 FKIKNDP
-455 RVTPVGR
+455 RITPIGR
-462 FLRRYSID
+462 ILRRYSID

-492 PQEVALYGDDVRR
+492 PVEVAQYSDDVRR

-560 SGAY
+560 AGAY